1 MTRVWRNVLAIGAA
15 VVIPLG
21 FYAYF
26 TVKLLTQIGV
36 RIYGGRIKSVGAGFI
51 DLVITLEITNPSNV
65 PIEIEGYNM
74 KVDIN
79 GAGVADIKNSNPKE
93 LKAHAVS
100 LLDIP
105 ITIKYLE
112 FANKTKFNELLQYF
126 LTSKTDK
133 ISVTVNGG
141 ILGSVA
147 KIPVATGIKAV
158 TNLRDIIEK
167 KNPKVNVGK
176 IKFF

>member
-1 MTRVWRNVLAIGAA
+1 MTRFWRGVIAIGAA

-26 TVKLLTQIGV
+26 SVKLLTKIGV
-36 RIYGGRIKSVGAGFI
+36 KIYGARIKSAGAGFI
-51 DLVITLEITNPSNV
+51 DIVITLEITNPSNASIDV
-65 PIEIEGYNM
+65 EGYNM
-74 KVDIN
+74 VVTIN
-79 GAGVADIKNSNPKE
+79 GAEVADIKNSNKKE

-112 FANKTKFNELLQYF
+112 FANKAKFNEILKYLLIG
-126 LTSKTDK
+126 KMDK
-133 ISVTVNGG
+133 ISVNLDGS
-141 ILGSVA
+141 ILGSIA
-147 KIPVATGIKAV
+147 KIPVATGIRATVSLK
-158 TNLRDIIEK
+158 DIIERK
-167 KNPKVNVGK
+167 EPKVEVGK

>member
-21 FYAYF
+21 VYAYLS
-26 TVKLLTQIGV
+26 VKLLTQIGV
-36 RIYGGRIKSVGAGFI
+36 RIYGAKIKSVGAGFI
-51 DLVITLEITNPSNV
+51 DFVITLEITNPSNAS
-65 PIEIEGYNM
+65 IDIEGYNM

-79 GAGVADIKNSNPKE
+79 GAGVADIKNSNKKE
-93 LKAHAVS
+93 LKANAVS

-112 FANKTKFNELLQYF
+112 FANKTKFNELVQYL
-126 LTSKTDK
+126 LTGKMDK
-133 ISVTVNGG
+133 ISVHLDGG

-158 TNLRDIIEK
+158 TTLKDIIEK
-167 KNPKVNVGK
+167 KDPTVDVGK